1 MNTIGSLVQTLAT
14 DGHNFHNAQVSQV
27 KNAAGS
33 NLSKENTLTTP
44 TAKDVATDIAQNEA
58 DVKADAQQ
66 LQRMSNLISGRKL
79 QFNVNDELGAVVVK
93 VVDPN
98 TEQVLKEIP
107 SKDIQTLK
115 IKLRKAIGILFD
127 DLA

>member
-1 MNTIGSLVQTLAT
+1 MNTIGSLAQTLAT
-14 DGHNFHNAQVSQV
+14 DGHNFHNAQVAQA
-27 KNAAGS
+27 KNAANTPLS
-33 NLSKENTLTTP
+33 NENTLTAP
-44 TAKDVATDIAQNEA
+44 TAKDVAADIENN
-58 DVKADAQQ
+58 KADIKAEVQK
-66 LQRMSNLISGRKL
+66 LQRMSDLISGRKL
-79 QFNVNDELGAVVVK
+79 QFNVNDELGAVVIK

-127 DLA
+127 DLV

>member
-1 MNTIGSLVQTLAT
+1 MNTISSLAQTLAT
-14 DGHNFHNAQVSQV
+14 DGHNFQNIQVSQTRS
-27 KNAAGS
+27 S
-33 NLSKENTLTTP
+33 NSSKLNIENTLTAP
-44 TAKDVATDIAQNEA
+44 TAKDVATDLAQNVAE
-58 DVKADAQQ
+58 VKAEVQE
-66 LQRMSNLISGRKL
+66 LQRMSDLISGRKL
-79 QFNVNDELGAVVVK
+79 QFNVNDELGAVVIK

>member
-1 MNTIGSLVQTLAT
+1 MNTIGSLAQTLAT

-27 KNAAGS
+27 KNAAES

-44 TAKDVATDIAQNEA
+44 TAKDVAADIAQNEA